1 MNFPTCTHRVRFV
14 QGRLRIG
21 FRAIWEWI
29 VEDITRG
36 IVGVTEAF
44 LKIMAASCGI
54 RARVKSSN
62 KFHRLKPNPAEESNS
77 CKVCL
82 SLFLSSKFPLNG
94 HFPRYSLSKVRAYV
108 IFIDTVRTSQNSK
121 DTSRG
126 GCIRTILKI
135 KIEYK
140 INLKLR
146 REWKGVIK
154 IRIEK

>member
-82 SLFLSSKFPLNG
+82 SLSLPLLQIPVKRPFSSILFVKG
-94 HFPRYSLSKVRAYV
+94 TSIRHFHRYRS
-108 IFIDTVRTSQNSK
+108 SQNSK